1 MAERSNDRPDD
12 APVEPILLRL
22 PEELVDILTM
32 RFPFAGVLMSAGG
45 SGSGFSSADLSLLAG
60 RLVCWCR
67 CVDREKELERRFEG
81 WIWLRLCGVLL
92 SLTTLFLCTG
102 LVPCSLAGLE
112 VLDVL
117 PSGACP
123 PVEARCLPRSD
134 MDDTDA
140 PNWLARLRLRGG
152 EGGRSIAWAAD
163 SGRPS
168 LRSALVRALSFIGTG
183 ISSSELSSLY

>member
-1 MAERSNDRPDD
+1 
-12 APVEPILLRL
+12 
-22 PEELVDILTM
+22 M
-32 RFPFAGVLMSAGG
+32 RFPFAGVLMSAG
-45 SGSGFSSADLSLLAG
+45 GSGFSSADLSLLAG

-81 WIWLRLCGVLL
+81 WIWLRVCGVLL

-112 VLDVL
+112 ALDVL

-123 PVEARCLPRSD
+123 LREARCLLLSD
-134 MDDTDA
+134 MDDIDA
-140 PNWLARLRLRGG
+140 FNWLVRLRVRGG
-152 EGGRSIAWAAD
+152 EDGRSIGWTAG

-168 LRSALVRALSFIGTG
+168 FRSALVRALSFIGTG

>member
-1 MAERSNDRPDD
+1 ME
-12 APVEPILLRL
+12 
-22 PEELVDILTM
+22 ILTT
-32 RFPFAGVLMSAGG
+32 RFPFAGVLISAGG
-45 SGSGFSSADLSLLAG
+45 SGFSSEDLSLLAG

-117 PSGACP
+117 LSGACP
-123 PVEARCLPRSD
+123 PIEARCLPRSD
-134 MDDTDA
+134 MDDVDA
-140 PNWLARLRLRGG
+140 PNWLVRLRVRGG
-152 EGGRSIAWAAD
+152 EGGRSMACAAD
-163 SGRPS
+163 SDRPS
-168 LRSALVRALSFIGTG
+168 FRSALVRALSFMGTG
-183 ISSSELSSLY
+183 ISSSELSSLYWLALFWDCIA